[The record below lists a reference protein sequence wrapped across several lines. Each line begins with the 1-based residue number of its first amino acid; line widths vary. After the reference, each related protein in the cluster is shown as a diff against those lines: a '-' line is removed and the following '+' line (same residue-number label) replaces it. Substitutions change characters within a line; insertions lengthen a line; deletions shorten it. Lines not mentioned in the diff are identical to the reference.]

1 MKLRHLRYILVISI
15 LGPLFIDSY
24 QVAVM
29 NGSAEQQL
37 AILQNAE
44 VHGKYLKAVYISK
57 RISWQF
63 EHPE

>member
-1 MKLRHLRYILVISI
+1 MISI
-15 LGPLFIDSY
+15 LRPLFIDSY

-44 VHGKYLKAVYISK
+44 VHGKYLKAVYFSK

>member
-1 MKLRHLRYILVISI
+1 
-15 LGPLFIDSY
+15 
-24 QVAVM
+24 M

-63 EHPE
+63 EHLE